1 MYFITAL
8 SLSCTIYTRTSFL
21 LRLHPLGP
29 FHRYIPHTHTHA
41 TLYRAH
47 PRLEMTYIGRSES
60 SDAEDEIQ
68 MFVDAYA
75 DDDGAEQPV
84 SEDSDLENIYDS
96 YASLRTS
103 SGSPIVG
110 GDDDIPYEGIIR
122 PKQTATT
129 DGQGDRNINH
139 NEVRVMTEQEP
150 DQVTD
155 DDEEETL
162 INFEVVSPTDDLLSS
177 IREIIDPEMQYDSA
191 TNVTNYCTSPE
202 TSNAKTTRSR
212 QSIIEVA
219 TQCFGVSVK
228 VPVRFSR

>member
-1 MYFITAL
+1 
-8 SLSCTIYTRTSFL
+8 
-21 LRLHPLGP
+21 
-29 FHRYIPHTHTHA
+29 
-41 TLYRAH
+41 
-47 PRLEMTYIGRSES
+47 MTYIGRSES

-68 MFVDAYA
+68 MFVDGYA
-75 DDDGAEQPV
+75 DDDGVEQPV
-84 SEDSDLENIYDS
+84 
-96 YASLRTS
+96 S

-162 INFEVVSPTDDLLSS
+162 LNFQVVSPADDLLSS
-177 IREIIDPEMQYDSA
+177 IREIIDPEMHYDSA

-202 TSNAKTTRSR
+202 TSNAKS
-212 QSIIEVA
+212 Q
-219 TQCFGVSVK
+219 
-228 VPVRFSR
+228 